1 MGDFEVFEN
10 DEYYSKIEDSS
21 FVDFFEYLKGDPKR
35 NFIKYTENVCI
46 LKYNQGKNE
55 NIFDIPRLKW
65 MILLRIIPIDFFSLS
80 IHDCYNKICKLL
92 DMERNN
98 YFRSFNQNKLDI
110 SKVTSMDPLKF
121 HPLSQIANNPWNE
134 QHKNSELLDEIW
146 KDITRTYS
154 ERQLFS
160 DSNTR
165 QLLQRILFTWTR
177 ENPELGYKQGMNE
190 IAAIL
195 FLINYSQ
202 KIFCNKADSNSV
214 ESKNEYKGDNNFSLE
229 RIFRKD
235 SIEADTYIMFN
246 SVMNFFGLK
255 YMFQSTY
262 NECGPDDSVSL
273 KKDNSNKPP
282 IVHRCINIYGIL
294 EKVDYE
300 LFNHLY
306 KEHQIEPQ
314 LIFLR
319 WIRLLFSREFSDL
332 NNSII
337 IWECI
342 FCDALQK
349 GKFNESEILID
360 DFVKERKN
368 KNKEVCEA
376 VESSL
381 PIVNFIAVSILLARK
396 NVIINSD
403 FNHTLKLIVNQS
415 NLSIS
420 PLEILSNAKSLCYG
434 VSAENECANSPKLT
448 SGSVFKDV
456 THRKA
461 LVTNQRSHFFENRDL
476 HYSQIRLNPNSESE
490 SNSNAPKLNESLL
503 EITKNLHNSAKNINE
518 IEKLKCN
525 VVSSCR
531 ELLRIHKILQE
542 KNI

>member
-1 MGDFEVFEN
+1 MTDFEVFEN

-21 FVDFFEYLKGDPKR
+21 FIDFFEYLKGNPKQ
-35 NFIKYTENVCI
+35 NFIKYTENVCYV
-46 LKYNQGKNE
+46 KYEQGKNE
-55 NIFDIPRLKW
+55 NILDIPRLKW
-65 MILLRIIPIDFFSLS
+65 MILLRIIPVEFFSLS
-80 IHDCYNKICKLL
+80 IHDCYKKIHELL
-92 DMERNN
+92 EMERSN
-98 YFRSFNQNKLDI
+98 YSRSFNKNKLDI

-134 QHKNSELLDEIW
+134 QHKNGELLDEIW
-146 KDITRTYS
+146 KDVTRTYS

-195 FLINYSQ
+195 FLINHSQ
-202 KIFCNKADSNSV
+202 KIVDNRVYSNGL
-214 ESKNEYKGDNNFSLE
+214 ESKNEYNGDNFSLE
-229 RIFRKD
+229 HIFRSD

-246 SVMNFFGLK
+246 SVMNVFGLK
-255 YMFQSTY
+255 YMFKSTY
-262 NECGPDDSVSL
+262 NECNSNDNNSMKNDD
-273 KKDNSNKPP
+273 SNKPP

-300 LFNHLY
+300 LFIHLY
-306 KEHQIEPQ
+306 REHEIEPQ

-337 IWECI
+337 IWEGI
-342 FCDALQK
+342 FCDALQN
-349 GKFNESEILID
+349 GKFSSSEILMD
-360 DFVKERKN
+360 GSVKGRKN
-368 KNKEVCEA
+368 INKEVCEA

-381 PIVNFIAVSILLARK
+381 PIVNFIAISILLARRSAI
-396 NVIINSD
+396 VNSD
-403 FNHTLKLIVNQS
+403 FNHMLKLIVNQS

-420 PLEILSNAKSLCYG
+420 PLEILSNAKSLCYS
-434 VSAENECANSPKLT
+434 VSAENECLNSPKLL
-448 SGSVFKDV
+448 SGSAFDDKNY
-456 THRKA
+456 KKI
-461 LVTNQRSHFFENRDL
+461 LLSNQRSHFFEHRDI
-476 HYSQIRLNPNSESE
+476 HYSQIRCNLNSEPE
-490 SNSNAPKLNESLL
+490 LNSNAPKLNESLL
-503 EITKNLHNSAKNINE
+503 EITKNLYNSAKDIKD
-518 IEKLKCN
+518 IEQVKCN

-531 ELLRIHKILQE
+531 ELLRICKILQE